1 MQTISRLIGVSLL
14 SVLCTVIGC
23 SGDDDVGSSATEG
36 TTEPTTTTGDATTT
50 EGTTEGTTD
59 GTTEGATEGT
69 TDGTMGGTTTTT
81 TGETTGD
88 STTTT
93 GDTTTTTG
101 DTTTTTTTGGGACEP
116 SGDDDACVSCT
127 KESCCDEFEACTEDE
142 GCVCWLQCLAEGGD
156 QAQCFGTCG
165 QNAAFFTLG
174 ACVQGS
180 CGMDCG

>member
-1 MQTISRLIGVSLL
+1 MQTISRLFGVSLL

-36 TTEPTTTTGDATTT
+36 TTEATTTGDTTT
-50 EGTTEGTTD
+50 TTD
-59 GTTEGATEGT
+59 GTTAGTTDGT

-81 TGETTGD
+81 GETTGEATTT
-88 STTTT
+88 TTTT
-93 GDTTTTTG
+93 GDTMTTTG
-101 DTTTTTTTGGGACEP
+101 DTTTTTTGGGVCEP

-127 KESCCDEFEACTEDE
+127 KESCCDEFEACVGDD
-142 GCVCWLQCLAEGGD
+142 GCVCWLECLAEGGD
-156 QAQCFGTCG
+156 QAQCFGSCG

-174 ACVQGS
+174 GCVQGS